1 LCAFKLL
8 PHGFANRD
16 LRPLI
21 AQFLGKTPEAI
32 TSGQMSYDLRRL
44 RTHGLIKRIPHIHR
58 YQVTSTGLRQAMFLT
73 RLHDRLGLH
82 RFQRHPGFLQPGQA
96 GVPQLVA
103 GRVVQAADRTTST
116 PLADDGPE
124 EFPTRRV
131 LLVSGRLLTWYGP
144 SLATDRA
151 DLLSAIGR
159 P

>member
-1 LCAFKLL
+1 MCAFKLL

-103 GRVVQAADRTTST
+103 GRVVQAGPAPRRRLIRPADPAFFRGQS
-116 PLADDGPE
+116 
-124 EFPTRRV
+124 
-131 LLVSGRLLTWYGP
+131 
-144 SLATDRA
+144 
-151 DLLSAIGR
+151 
-159 P
+159 